1 MPVDSSPRTSA
12 TLPIRLLHLWRVAL
26 LCLALAHEREHPALA
41 VLLLVPLNHLFF
53 RLTTNLDR
61 PDGARRG
68 RAAWV
73 VVGLY
78 LLATLALVRSYGSLA
93 ALLSD
98 LSTLSRSWEWW
109 ALIVTLSVLT
119 FLYRPIAAVLRQFI
133 DATGLQDPRLW
144 KGLEVAVGVWIWCD
158 ALFAALF
165 QQLSLLCDHTPAA
178 ICGAERA
185 FSQPL
190 TRFPDALYFSTVTL
204 STAGYGD
211 IAPVSDLARMMVSLE
226 IVVSFGLLGFLLS
239 RVAGATL
246 PAARRPP
253 DSSAAEPPPPPTP
266 SPPDR

>member
-1 MPVDSSPRTSA
+1 MPVDSSPRTFA
-12 TLPIRLLHLWRVAL
+12 ALPIRLLHFWRVAL
-26 LCLALAHEREHPALA
+26 LCLALAHERAHPALA

-53 RLTTNLDR
+53 TLTTGLDR
-61 PDGARRG
+61 TIGGG
-68 RAAWV
+68 RKSRAGW

-93 ALLSD
+93 ALLAD
-98 LSTLSRSWEWW
+98 LQTLSRAWEWW
-109 ALIVTLSVLT
+109 ALVFTVSVLT
-119 FLYRPIAAVLRQFI
+119 VLYRPVAAVLRRFI
-133 DATGLQDPRLW
+133 DATGLEDPRLW
-144 KGLEVAVGVWIWCD
+144 SGLAVAVGVWIWCA

-165 QQLSLLCDHTPAA
+165 QQMSLLCDQSPAA

-246 PAARRPP
+246 PGARRPP
-253 DSSAAEPPPPPTP
+253 DSPAAEPPPPPTP

>member
-1 MPVDSSPRTSA
+1 MFSAGSLRSPSPTV
-12 TLPIRLLHLWRVAL
+12 RLLHLWRVVL
-26 LCLALAHEREHPALA
+26 LCIALAHERSHPALA
-41 VLLLVPLNHLFF
+41 VLLLVPLNHIFF

-61 PDGARRG
+61 PAGAGPSG
-68 RAAWV
+68 RLAWAE
-73 VVGLY
+73 VGLY

-93 ALLSD
+93 ALLAD
-98 LSTLSRSWEWW
+98 LRELSGSWTWW
-109 ALIVTLSVLT
+109 ALVLALSLLT
-119 FLYRPIAAVLRQFI
+119 VLYRPIAALLRRFI
-133 DATGLQDPRLW
+133 DATGLEDRRLW
-144 KGLEVAVGVWIWCD
+144 TGLSVAVGVWIWCA
-158 ALFAALF
+158 ALFAAFF
-165 QQLSLLCDHTPAA
+165 QQLSLLCDQAPAV

-239 RVAGATL
+239 RVAGVSL
-246 PAARRPP
+246 PAAPRPP
-253 DSSAAEPPPPPTP
+253 DTTGAEPPPPPTP